1 MITRP
6 FGKTGINVP
15 AVGLGTWNIGG
26 QWGEVSDLESDA
38 IIRTAIASGMRLI
51 DTAES
56 YGIPNGTSELRIS
69 RVLHEFDREELVLV
83 SKIGHWGKR
92 TGQEVPKTTAD
103 LIRLCGHAIAGRLKT
118 DYVDTILC
126 HDGGIQDPTIYIE
139 GFEKL
144 VEDGFLRNYGISTN
158 SLEVLKTFQ
167 DISGGKCAV
176 VELEYS
182 LLNRSTEEDIIPY
195 CQQEG
200 IGILVRGPLRKG
212 ILSGR
217 YDLKSVFTDSVRS
230 SWNRDGEKRGE
241 YEELIRQFEDI
252 RQVIGEA
259 DLIETALRF
268 IITHPANMVVI
279 PGATTTSQVE
289 SNAAAGA
296 DRLDPD
302 LYEKLL
308 DLKF

>member
-6 FGKTGINVP
+6 FGTTGYDAP

-26 QWGEVSDLESDA
+26 QWGDITDEESDT
-38 IIRTAIASGMRLI
+38 IIRTAVESGMTLI

-56 YGIPNGTSELRIS
+56 YGIPNGTSERRIS
-69 RVLHEFDREELVLV
+69 RVLHEFNREELIIV

-103 LIRLCGHAIAGRLKT
+103 MIRLCGHAIAGRLKT

-126 HDGGIQDPTIYIE
+126 HDGGVEDPTIYIE

-144 VEDGFLRNYGISTN
+144 VDDGFIRTYGISTN

-167 DISGGKCAV
+167 SISGGKCAV

-182 LLNRSTEEDIIPY
+182 LLNRTAEEDLIPY

-217 YDLKSVFTDSVRS
+217 YGLNSVFTDTVRS
-230 SWNRDGEKRGE
+230 SWNADGAKRNQ
-241 YEELIRQFEDI
+241 YEDVIRQFDEV
-252 RQVIGEA
+252 RKVIGDN

-268 IITHPANMVVI
+268 ITTHPANMVVI
-279 PGATTTSQVE
+279 PGATKPSQVR

-296 DRLDPD
+296 DTLDPD
-302 LYEKLL
+302 VYEKLL
-308 DLKF
+308 SLKF